1 MGGGRG
7 FLLYEA
13 IHGDLPLEKEY
24 VLCPQ
29 LRNSLRSILLL
40 GRSSVRPSVRGG
52 GGAGKGVAGEGYFL
66 YEALHWD
73 LPLE

>member
-1 MGGGRG
+1 MAGG

-13 IHGDLPLEKEY
+13 LHGDLPLEQEY

-29 LRNSLRSILLL
+29 RRLRSILLL
-40 GRSSVRPSVRGG
+40 GRSSGEKEGG
-52 GGAGKGVAGEGYFL
+52 GGGVAGEGYFL
-66 YEALHWD
+66 YKELHWD

>member
-1 MGGGRG
+1 MWGAGGGGVGGG

-13 IHGDLPLEKEY
+13 LHGDLPLEQEY

-29 LRNSLRSILLL
+29 RRNSLRSILLL
-40 GRSSVRPSVRGG
+40 GRSSGEKEGG
-52 GGAGKGVAGEGYFL
+52 GGVAGEGYFL
-66 YEALHWD
+66 YKELHWD